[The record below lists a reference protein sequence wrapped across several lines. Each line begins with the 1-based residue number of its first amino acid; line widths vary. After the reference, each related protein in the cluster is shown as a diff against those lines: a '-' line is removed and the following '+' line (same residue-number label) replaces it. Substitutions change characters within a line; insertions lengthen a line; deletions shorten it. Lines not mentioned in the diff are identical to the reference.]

1 MLKNINLGAERVK
14 EVRTQTLWQ
23 EFEAL
28 RMGDS
33 ESIDEY
39 SGKLTIIVNKLRGL
53 GNTVD
58 DIQVVK
64 KLLRS
69 TSAKFLQ
76 ITSTIEEFSDLKTKS
91 VDEIIGSLK
100 VHEERLQGFEEK
112 DETVLLTHAEWKERE
127 NAKSSKKEWK
137 DQGSSK
143 GGRGRGR
150 GRWRGRGR
158 SDWHRGD
165 EGESQTQKKKFE
177 KSKIKRY
184 RCQQMGYFASECSTK
199 DEQLNL
205 IEMQKDEE
213 SSLLMIEACEIKTT
227 HDKDPNFVMLNE
239 TIVPPSANIG
249 AENSWFLDTRASNH
263 MSGERR
269 VFRELDTSVVG
280 KVRFGDNSVID
291 ICGRGIVLFKCKT
304 DEHLILSQ
312 VYYIPKLKS
321 NIISLGTW
329 MRVEIKLL

>member
-1 MLKNINLGAERVK
+1 
-14 EVRTQTLWQ
+14 
-23 EFEAL
+23 
-28 RMGDS
+28 MGDS

-39 SGKLTIIVNKLRGL
+39 LGKLTIIVNKLRGL
-53 GNTVD
+53 GNVVD

-76 ITSTIEEFSDLKTKS
+76 ITSTIKEFSDLKTKL

-100 VHEERLQGFEEK
+100 AHEERLQGFGEK
-112 DETVLLTHAEWKERE
+112 DETVLLTRAEWMGRE
-127 NAKSSKKEWK
+127 NAKSSKKEGK
-137 DQGSSK
+137 DQESSR
-143 GGRGRGR
+143 GGRGQGR

-158 SDWHRGD
+158 
-165 EGESQTQKKKFE
+165 K
-177 KSKIKRY
+177 
-184 RCQQMGYFASECSTK
+184 CSIK

-205 IEMQKDEE
+205 IEMQKDEK

-227 HDKDPNFVMLNE
+227 RDKEPDFVMLNE
-239 TIVPPSANIG
+239 TIVPPPTNIG
-249 AENSWFLDTRASNH
+249 VENSWYLDTRVSNH

-269 VFRELDTSVVG
+269 VFRELDISIVG
-280 KVRFGDNSVID
+280 KIHFDDNSVID
-291 ICGRGIVLFKCKT
+291 ICGRGIVLFKCKI

-321 NIISLGTW
+321 NIISLGQLDESENKIVIEDCV
-329 MRVEIKLL
+329 MKIYDRPEA

>member
-1 MLKNINLGAERVK
+1 MMKNMNLGAEKVK

-39 SGKLTIIVNKLRGL
+39 YGKLTIIVNKLRGL

-58 DIQVVK
+58 HIQ
-64 KLLRS
+64 
-69 TSAKFLQ
+69 
-76 ITSTIEEFSDLKTKS
+76 FSDLKMKS

-100 VHEERLQGFEEK
+100 AHEERLQGFGEK
-112 DETVLLTHAEWKERE
+112 DETVLLKEM
-127 NAKSSKKEWK
+127 K
-137 DQGSSK
+137 
-143 GGRGRGR
+143 
-150 GRWRGRGR
+150 
-158 SDWHRGD
+158 
-165 EGESQTQKKKFE
+165 
-177 KSKIKRY
+177 
-184 RCQQMGYFASECSTK
+184 CQQMGHFESECSTK

-213 SSLLMIEACEIKTT
+213 SSLLMIEACETKTT
-227 HDKDPNFVMLNE
+227 YDKEPDFVMLNE

-249 AENSWFLDTRASNH
+249 VENSWFLDTGANNH

-269 VFRELDTSVVG
+269 VFRELDTSIIG
-280 KVRFGDNSVID
+280 KVCYGDNSVID

-321 NIISLGTW
+321 NILSLGQLDDESGNKIVIEDSVMKIYDRARSLIIMVT
-329 MRVEIKLL
+329 RQSNRLYVAKLKLADQVCLMTNTSNGGWL